1 MNFNELTRARYS
13 LRKFDSRP
21 IEEEKLHLLL
31 QAAQSAPTAHNN
43 QPQYLLVCKSPD
55 ALARVD
61 RCTTMHFGAPVV
73 LVVCYDPAAAWVRTG
88 IDGKNHGEI
97 DAAIATAQIMLQ
109 AADLGLGSTYVGVFD
124 PEKLALE
131 LPELAGRTPIALLP
145 VGYTAPDPPPN
156 KQQNPPNP
164 LEEFYTEL

>member
-21 IEEEKLHLLL
+21 IEEEKLRLL
-31 QAAQSAPTAHNN
+31 
-43 QPQYLLVCKSPD
+43 
-55 ALARVD
+55 
-61 RCTTMHFGAPVV
+61 
-73 LVVCYDPAAAWVRTG
+73 
-88 IDGKNHGEI
+88 
-97 DAAIATAQIMLQ
+97 LQ

-124 PEKLALE
+124 PEKLALA

-145 VGYTAPDPPPN
+145 VGYPAPDAHPS
-156 KQQNPPNP
+156 KLHTQRKP

>member
-13 LRKFDSRP
+13 LRKFDPRP
-21 IEEEKLHLLL
+21 IEEKKLRLLL

-43 QPQYLLVCKSPD
+43 QPQHVLVCRSPE
-55 ALARVD
+55 ALERVN
-61 RCTTMHFGAPVV
+61 RCTSMHFGAPVV

-88 IDGKNHGEI
+88 VDEKNHGEI
-97 DAAIATAQIMLQ
+97 DAAIATTQIMLQ
-109 AADLGLGSTYVGVFD
+109 AADLGLGTTYVGVFGQ
-124 PEKLALE
+124 E

-145 VGYTAPDPPPN
+145 VGYPAEGAHPN
-156 KQQNPPNP
+156 KLHTQRKP

>member
-13 LRKFDSRP
+13 LRKFDPRP

-43 QPQYLLVCKSPD
+43 QPQYILVCKSPD

-73 LVVCYDPAAAWVRTG
+73 LVVCYDPA
-88 IDGKNHGEI
+88 
-97 DAAIATAQIMLQ
+97 
-109 AADLGLGSTYVGVFD
+109 
-124 PEKLALE
+124 
-131 LPELAGRTPIALLP
+131 GRTPIALLP
-145 VGYTAPDPPPN
+145 VGYPAPDAHPS
-156 KQQNPPNP
+156 KLHTQRKP

>member
-13 LRKFDSRP
+13 LRKFDPRP
-21 IEEEKLHLLL
+21 IEEEKLRLLL

-61 RCTTMHFGAPVV
+61 RCTT
-73 LVVCYDPAAAWVRTG
+73 
-88 IDGKNHGEI
+88 
-97 DAAIATAQIMLQ
+97 IATAQIMLQ

-145 VGYTAPDPPPN
+145 VGYPAPDAHPS
-156 KQQNPPNP
+156 KLHTQRKP

>member
-1 MNFNELTRARYS
+1 MNFNELTLARYS
-13 LRKFDSRP
+13 LRKFDPRP
-21 IEEEKLHLLL
+21 IEEEKLRLLL

-73 LVVCYDPAAAWVRTG
+73 LVVCYDPA
-88 IDGKNHGEI
+88 

-145 VGYTAPDPPPN
+145 VGYPAPDAHPS
-156 KQQNPPNP
+156 KLHTQRKP

>member
-13 LRKFDSRP
+13 LRKFDPRP
-21 IEEEKLHLLL
+21 IEEEKLHLL

-124 PEKLALE
+124 PEKLALA

-145 VGYTAPDPPPN
+145 VGYPAPDAHPS
-156 KQQNPPNP
+156 KLHTQRKP

>member
-21 IEEEKLHLLL
+21 IEEEKLRLLL

-43 QPQYLLVCKSPD
+43 QPQYLLVC
-55 ALARVD
+55 
-61 RCTTMHFGAPVV
+61 
-73 LVVCYDPAAAWVRTG
+73 YDPDAAWVRTG

-124 PEKLALE
+124 PEKLALA

-145 VGYTAPDPPPN
+145 VGYPAPDAHPS
-156 KQQNPPNP
+156 KLHTQRKP

>member
-13 LRKFDSRP
+13 LRKFDPRP

-73 LVVCYDPAAAWVRTG
+73 LVVCYDPAAA
-88 IDGKNHGEI
+88 
-97 DAAIATAQIMLQ
+97 
-109 AADLGLGSTYVGVFD
+109 
-124 PEKLALE
+124 
-131 LPELAGRTPIALLP
+131 
-145 VGYTAPDPPPN
+145 
-156 KQQNPPNP
+156 
-164 LEEFYTEL
+164 

>member
-21 IEEEKLHLLL
+21 IEEEKLHLL
-31 QAAQSAPTAHNN
+31 
-43 QPQYLLVCKSPD
+43 
-55 ALARVD
+55 
-61 RCTTMHFGAPVV
+61 
-73 LVVCYDPAAAWVRTG
+73 
-88 IDGKNHGEI
+88 
-97 DAAIATAQIMLQ
+97 LQ

-145 VGYTAPDPPPN
+145 VGYPAPDAHPS
-156 KQQNPPNP
+156 KLHTQRKP

>member
-88 IDGKNHGEI
+88 IDGKT
-97 DAAIATAQIMLQ
+97 TAK
-109 AADLGLGSTYVGVFD
+109 ST
-124 PEKLALE
+124 P
-131 LPELAGRTPIALLP
+131 PS
-145 VGYTAPDPPPN
+145 PPPRSCCRRRTWAWAAPMWVCLTRRSWHLSCRSWPAA
-156 KQQNPPNP
+156 PPSP
-164 LEEFYTEL
+164 SSP

>member
-13 LRKFDSRP
+13 LRKFDPRP
-21 IEEEKLHLLL
+21 IEEEKLRLLL

-43 QPQYLLVCKSPD
+43 QPQYLLV
-55 ALARVD
+55 
-61 RCTTMHFGAPVV
+61 
-73 LVVCYDPAAAWVRTG
+73 VCYDPAAAWVRAG

-124 PEKLALE
+124 PEKLALA

-145 VGYTAPDPPPN
+145 VGYPAPDAHPS
-156 KQQNPPNP
+156 KLHTQRKP

>member
-13 LRKFDSRP
+13 LRKFDPRP

-88 IDGKNHGEI
+88 IDGEKPRRNRCRHRHRP
-97 DAAIATAQIMLQ
+97 DHAAGGGPGPGQHLC
-109 AADLGLGSTYVGVFD
+109 
-124 PEKLALE
+124 
-131 LPELAGRTPIALLP
+131 GR
-145 VGYTAPDPPPN
+145 V
-156 KQQNPPNP
+156 
-164 LEEFYTEL
+164 

>member
-13 LRKFDSRP
+13 LRKFDPRP

-61 RCTTMHFGAPVV
+61 RCTTMHFGASVV
-73 LVVCYDPAAAWVRTG
+73 LVVCYDTAAAWERTG
-88 IDGKNHGEI
+88 VDGKNN
-97 DAAIATAQIMLQ
+97 AQIMLR
-109 AADLGLGSTYVGVFD
+109 AADLGPGSTYVGVFD

-145 VGYTAPDPPPN
+145 VGYPAPDAHPS
-156 KQQNPPNP
+156 KLHTQRKP

>member
-13 LRKFDSRP
+13 LRKFDPRP

-88 IDGKNHGEI
+88 IDGKKPRRNRRRHRHRP
-97 DAAIATAQIMLQ
+97 DHAAGGGPGPGQHLC
-109 AADLGLGSTYVGVFD
+109 GCV
-124 PEKLALE
+124 
-131 LPELAGRTPIALLP
+131 
-145 VGYTAPDPPPN
+145 
-156 KQQNPPNP
+156 
-164 LEEFYTEL
+164 